1 MPKVLIIED
10 EQGIQITLQDR
21 LQIEGYEVSVESNGI
36 QGEAAAAVGSFDI
49 LLLDV
54 MLPDRDGFAVCRNLR
69 AAGIE
74 TPILMLTA
82 RNTNL
87 DTVMGLRQGA
97 DDYLTKPF
105 DMGVLLAR
113 MEALLRRAA
122 QQGAGPGGRPG
133 NRPAAES
140 GDTEDSGDTG
150 DAGGIIRF
158 GLFSLD
164 RESRELFQDREVVDL
179 HTREYQL
186 LEYMACRPGR
196 LLSRDQILDEVW
208 GYESETSTRTVDV
221 HIARIRRK
229 LGEHDFP
236 RHIQTVRGRGYKFLM
251 DP

>member
-10 EQGIQITLQDR
+10 ELGVQITLRDR
-21 LQIEGYEVSVESNGI
+21 LQVEGYEISVESNGI
-36 QGEAAAAVGSFDI
+36 QGENTGASGSFDI
-49 LLLDV
+49 ILLDV

-69 AAGIE
+69 TAGVE

-82 RNTNL
+82 RNTDL

-97 DDYLTKPF
+97 DDYLAKPF

-113 MEALLRRAA
+113 MEALLRRST
-122 QQGAGPGGRPG
+122 R
-133 NRPAAES
+133 
-140 GDTEDSGDTG
+140 TG
-150 DAGGIIRF
+150 DGSTAATGLSNALGTIRF
-158 GLFSLD
+158 GQFSID
-164 RESRELFQDREVVDL
+164 SESRELFQEGEPVNL

-186 LEYMACRPGR
+186 LEYMASRPGR

-229 LGEHDFP
+229 MGEHAFP
-236 RHIQTVRGRGYKFLM
+236 RHIQTIRGRGYKFLIE
-251 DP
+251 P

>member
-10 EQGIQITLQDR
+10 EPGIQITLQDR
-21 LQIEGYEVSVESNGI
+21 LHIEGYEVSVESNGI
-36 QGEAAAAVGSFDI
+36 QGEAAASSGSWDI

-54 MLPDRDGFAVCRNLR
+54 MLPDRDGFTVCRNLR
-69 AAGIE
+69 SAGIE

-113 MEALLRRAA
+113 MEALLRRSARP
-122 QQGAGPGGRPG
+122 GGGPGGG
-133 NRPAAES
+133 VGDRPA
-140 GDTEDSGDTG
+140 EDPGST
-150 DAGGIIRF
+150 AGAIRF
-158 GLFSLD
+158 GRFILD
-164 RESRELFQDREVVDL
+164 RESRELFLDGEVVDL

-186 LEYMACRPGR
+186 LEYMASRPGR
-196 LLSRDQILDEVW
+196 LLSRDRILDEVW

-236 RHIQTVRGRGYKFLM
+236 RHIQTIRGRGYKFLI
-251 DP
+251 DS